1 VKIPVSHGHLEM
13 ALRDPGGEMRG
24 GAVFCHPHP
33 VQGGTMHTK
42 AVYRAARA
50 LNDVGL
56 RTLRFNFRGVG
67 YSTGTYDDGI
77 GEEEDVR
84 AALDWLELGLRDRPL
99 IVGGVSF
106 GSMVSLKVGVED
118 PRVVAMVAVG
128 TPIQVYDYS
137 YIASVEKPV
146 LVVQGEHDEFGTGR
160 EVEEVLG
167 TLGDHVTVRWVSGA
181 EHLFEDHLQE
191 LQDHIRTFFTRG
203 AGARALS
210 EGPATALGDVLGGTE
225 S

>member
-1 VKIPVSHGHLEM
+1 MKIPVSHGHLEM
-13 ALRDPGGEMRG
+13 ALRNPEGDLRG

-67 YSTGTYDDGI
+67 CSTGTYDDGI

-84 AALDWLELGLRDRPL
+84 AAVDWLELGLREQPL

-137 YIASVEKPV
+137 YLGPVQKPV
-146 LVVQGEHDEFGTGR
+146 LVLQGEYDEFGSGR
-160 EVEEVLG
+160 EVADTLG
-167 TLGDHVTVRWVSGA
+167 KLGDHVTVRWVPGA
-181 EHLFEDHLQE
+181 GHLFEDHLEE
-191 LQDHIRTFFTRG
+191 LQAHIREYFTHG
-203 AGARALS
+203 AGADALRRS
-210 EGPATALGDVLGGTE
+210 PANVSREIL
-225 S
+225 